1 MSTGVS
7 VSLSNM
13 QSAIRYSTAA
23 SNNSDAE
30 VDAQVDSDRLFGSGI
45 SIDIVQ
51 EERRQEAYDNIFDA
65 RVVLTNASSTISRI
79 GTLLADIQTKATTAA
94 DSDTTTTERAALVVE
109 INDIAERINSRI
121 ANFQYEENPLLDG
134 TYSGENRLSF
144 ITGLTTNV
152 DTLLPNYIDLQS
164 ESDNIQLAEAD
175 EDTGSLTVQ
184 FNGEDLTD
192 ETEELIFSKFEN
204 EVAKAIELI
213 DTKNDETTEVA
224 DRLDTR
230 VERLAD
236 TVYMDYRLD
245 DLEAPQTTMQKLV
258 EELNTNPMT
267 ALQVQG
273 NISLEGFVQL
283 LNSNE

>member
-13 QSAIRYSTAA
+13 QSAIRYSTTA